1 MNDTVKLSENAVDA
15 LKQGHMIEAIKITR
29 VASNLGLKDAKDQVD
44 AYLLQHPEIIMQ
56 KSQLS
61 QEGSIRFI
69 IILIGAA
76 LLFWLFYQ
84 H

>member
-1 MNDTVKLSENAVDA
+1 MNDAVKLSEKAVDA
-15 LKQGHMIEAIKITR
+15 LKQGRMIEAIKLTR
-29 VASNLGLKDAKDQVD
+29 VASKVGLKEANEQVE
-44 AYLLQHPEIIMQ
+44 AYLQLHPEITVQ

-61 QEGSIRFI
+61 QESSIRFI

>member
-1 MNDTVKLSENAVDA
+1 MSDTAKLRENAVDA
-15 LKQGHMIEAIKITR
+15 LKQGRMIEAIKLTR

-44 AYLLQHPEIIMQ
+44 AYLLQHPEIMMQ

-61 QEGSIRFI
+61 QESSIRFI

-76 LLFWLFYQ
+76 LLFWLLYQ
-84 H
+84 L